1 MKAAPKFEVDLG
13 RAVANAQK
21 LLSSRCRLMSAKGY
35 LALLRCR
42 NLLRLA
48 ERRRELFTTRGF
60 SDWEK
65 LGSVASEAE
74 ALLGLGVNVERIS

>member
-1 MKAAPKFEVDLG
+1 MKAASKYEVDLG

-48 ERRRELFTTRGF
+48 ERRRGAYTYDVHIMGGPQKETKGTKSANFCT
-60 SDWEK
+60 
-65 LGSVASEAE
+65 
-74 ALLGLGVNVERIS
+74 